1 MRENPIGY
9 LCCLLIAVCGSVVWY
24 IEMFRDGKVAQLW
37 RRMNGSGQISRNVAA
52 IGAPAITCI
61 SAIGLCIGLLDEV
74 NAPGWLMFTL
84 AALMFILLFTFAVS
98 LLPIKFPR
106 WVYADWQYAK
116 RHGLLDDNGNID
128 QQAWTHHHANKK
140 DLW

>member
-84 AALMFILLFTFAVS
+84 AALMFLLLFTFGVS
-98 LLPIKFPR
+98 RLFRVECGWRRL
-106 WVYADWQYAK
+106 
-116 RHGLLDDNGNID
+116 GLLR
-128 QQAWTHHHANKK
+128 
-140 DLW
+140 